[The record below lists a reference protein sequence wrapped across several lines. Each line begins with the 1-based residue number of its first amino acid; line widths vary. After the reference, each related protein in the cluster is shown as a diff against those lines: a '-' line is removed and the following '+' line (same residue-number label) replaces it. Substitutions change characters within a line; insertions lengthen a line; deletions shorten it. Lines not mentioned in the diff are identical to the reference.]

1 MDSLAT
7 QLDTK
12 LHEWE
17 PEIAAHVRQVI
28 AELMDLADQGVLDI
42 MRSKSVEQEVMDLLD
57 EPKTW

>member
-7 QLDTK
+7 QLDMK

-17 PEIAAHVRQVI
+17 PEVAAHVRQVI
-28 AELMDLADQGVLDI
+28 SELMDLADQGVLDI
-42 MRSKSVEQEVMDLLD
+42 MRSRSVEQEVMDLLD